1 MIPESNLSNR
11 RDPWKNYGSTILAT
25 SDSNVVDDDLDLD
38 LQEESHRDK
47 GSNLSAYFNIICIV
61 AGSGTLGIPY
71 AIQQG
76 GWITIL
82 FLILSSM
89 MNVYANIKL
98 IECLYHDG
106 KSRRISMSQVA
117 YDAFGNVGL
126 VLVGFFF
133 NALSVGCSILYL
145 ILSGENFKILF
156 SEIFDISLET
166 KTWIFICASL
176 MCIPFVM
183 LKTMKEASWL
193 SIFGTISTMMVVFV
207 VFITSIV
214 ELPNNRDK
222 HEHQFINF
230 RNIPIA
236 LATVFFSYGGNIV
249 YPHIESSM
257 KHPSAW
263 PKVLSFATA
272 TVTVFYLLVCIP
284 AYATYGD
291 ATLSPIYKSL
301 PSGLAVLITVIMITI
316 HILLALPIYQT
327 AFALEIEEYLSINI
341 TTLGK
346 NREFLYRALTRILT
360 VLFTVCIAITFPYFA
375 DVMSLLGALG
385 NGALLIIMPL
395 SAWIK
400 LFGWNRLNGWKEKTW
415 VVFIFVFSSF
425 GAIVGTIDSIRA
437 LYLNI
442 TKE

>member
-1 MIPESNLSNR
+1 MKDSFARFSPLYCTFKELIMVPESHLSNR

-38 LQEESHRDK
+38 LDSLDSREEPHRDK
-47 GSNLSAYFNIICIV
+47 GSNLTAYFNIVCIV

-76 GWITIL
+76 GWITVL
-82 FLILSSM
+82 FLILSAT

-117 YDAFGNVGL
+117 YDAFGKIGL

-133 NALSVGCSILYL
+133 NALSVGCPILYL

-156 SEIFDISLET
+156 NDIFGISLEV
-166 KTWIFICASL
+166 KSWIFICASL

-193 SIFGTISTMMVVFV
+193 SILGTISTMMVVFV
-207 VFITSIV
+207 VFITSLV

-222 HEHQFINF
+222 HEHQFINP

-257 KHPSAW
+257 KHPRAW
-263 PKVLSFATA
+263 PKVLSSATA
-272 TVTVFYLLVCIP
+272 TVTIFYLLVCIP

-291 ATLSPIYKSL
+291 TTLSPIYKSL
-301 PSGLAVLITVIMITI
+301 PSGLVVLITVLMISI

-346 NREFLYRALTRILT
+346 SREFMYRAITRILT
-360 VLFTVCIAITFPYFA
+360 VLFTVYIAITFPYFA

-385 NGALLIIMPL
+385 NG
-395 SAWIK
+395 K
-400 LFGWNRLNGWKEKTW
+400 KFG
-415 VVFIFVFSSF
+415 
-425 GAIVGTIDSIRA
+425 
-437 LYLNI
+437 
-442 TKE
+442 

>member
-1 MIPESNLSNR
+1 MNPESHLSNR

-47 GSNLSAYFNIICIV
+47 GSNLCIV

-117 YDAFGNVGL
+117 YDAFGNLGL
-126 VLVGFFF
+126 VLVG
-133 NALSVGCSILYL
+133 
-145 ILSGENFKILF
+145 
-156 SEIFDISLET
+156 EIFDISLET

-214 ELPNNRDK
+214 EFPNNRDK
-222 HEHQFINF
+222 HEHQFINL

-263 PKVLSFATA
+263 PKVLSYATA

-327 AFALEIEEYLSINI
+327 AFALEIEESLSINI

-346 NREFLYRALTRILT
+346 NREFLYRAITRILT
-360 VLFTVCIAITFPYFA
+360 VLFTVCIAVKFPYFA

-385 NGALLIIMPL
+385 NGVLLIIMPL

-415 VVFIFVFSSF
+415 VVFIFVFSAF